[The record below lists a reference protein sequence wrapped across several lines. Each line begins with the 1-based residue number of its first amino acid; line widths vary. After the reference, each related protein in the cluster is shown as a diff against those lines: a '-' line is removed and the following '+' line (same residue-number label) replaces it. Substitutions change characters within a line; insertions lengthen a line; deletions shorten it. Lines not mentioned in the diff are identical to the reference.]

1 MAGASV
7 LLALAACFV
16 GIHAQ
21 QVLCPH
27 IENNEKCDCNS
38 DCCSDICSCDEAWN
52 VSRRPQC
59 CNRDYSGVQPVDY
72 DCHYDYDYD
81 DESSYSGYPIFP
93 ILIIGPLIALVIYRK
108 RRRQMMMQQQHS
120 QGTPPPAVQMQAIGQ
135 PAGGYPAA
143 TGYPQAFG
151 GGAVI
156 AGQPVVGQPV
166 VGQVVAVAAVPAAG
180 SESAA
185 TVACATPGAAAD
197 GTPAVATSMVTVQG
211 SCDVNGPGG
220 GAGAAPVVAATAVA
234 ATPGAMP
241 VATAVAVPVVPR

>member
-27 IENNEKCDCNS
+27 IENNEKFCDCNA
-38 DCCSDICSCDEAWN
+38 DCCSDLCSCEEAWN
-52 VSRRPQC
+52 VSRQPQC
-59 CNRDYSGVQPVDY
+59 CNGGYRDY
-72 DCHYDYDYD
+72 DCHDDYD
-81 DESSYSGYPIFP
+81 DESSFSGNRIFP

-166 VGQVVAVAAVPAAG
+166 VGQAVAVAAVPAAG

-197 GTPAVATSMVTVQG
+197 GAPAVATSMVTVQG

-220 GAGAAPVVAATAVA
+220 GVGAAPVVAATAIA

-241 VATAVAVPVVPR
+241 VATAVAVPAVPR